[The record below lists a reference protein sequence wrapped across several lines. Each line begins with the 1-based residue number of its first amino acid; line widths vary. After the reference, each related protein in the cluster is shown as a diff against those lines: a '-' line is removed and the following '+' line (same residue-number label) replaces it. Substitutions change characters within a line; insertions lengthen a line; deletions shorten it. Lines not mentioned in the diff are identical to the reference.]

1 MEIMADI
8 KKTIADKERRFHRA
22 CSQIVL
28 LNRHLDNLQLR
39 YDHAHRDNMRT
50 FRYSLR
56 IKLSALE
63 GVRNM
68 YVEYASMKADEVTD
82 LQCQLL
88 EQRTLAAEDSDS
100 LYDDDDDNDEFD
112 DDEDQTEDEMMQ

>member
-1 MEIMADI
+1 MEITADI
-8 KKTIADKERRFHRA
+8 KKTIVNKERRFHRA

-39 YDHAHRDNMRT
+39 YDRAHRDNMRT

-68 YVEYASMKADEVTD
+68 YVEYASMKADELMD

-88 EQRTLAAEDSDS
+88 EQTTLSGEDSDS
-100 LYDDDDDNDEFD
+100 EYEEEEFD

>member
-1 MEIMADI
+1 MDMTADI
-8 KKTIADKERRFHRA
+8 KNTIAVMERKFHRA
-22 CSQIVL
+22 CNQIVL
-28 LNRHLDNLQLR
+28 LNRHIDNLQLR
-39 YDHAHRDNMRT
+39 YDRAHRDNRRT

-68 YVEYASMKADEVTD
+68 YVEFASMKADELMD

-88 EQRTLAAEDSDS
+88 EQTTLSAEDSES
-100 LYDDDDDNDEFD
+100 EDEFD
-112 DDEDQTEDEMMQ
+112 DDAAADDTQDEEMQ